1 MPCLIRKHKAVKLMG
16 DRCSELY
23 NRLPG
28 PGNKGIRTTC
38 REKQCV
44 CERGTERQ
52 REGERTRKQQI
63 YRQLHSVPWVWELFI
78 FLFHLSYLELVCV
91 PCEILFSIDFFLKS
105 TRLFSKNSCL
115 LPRVVGLGEKKDELN
130 HRLRTQHQSHSY
142 SVTVCVK
149 RES

>member
-28 PGNKGIRTTC
+28 PGNKGIRTTW
-38 REKQCV
+38 
-44 CERGTERQ
+44 TERQ

-63 YRQLHSVPWVWELFI
+63 YRQPHSVPWVWELFI

-91 PCEILFSIDFFLKS
+91 PCEILFSIDFFLMS

-115 LPRVVGLGEKKDELN
+115 LPRVVGLGENKDDLN
-130 HRLRTQHQSHSY
+130 HRLRTQHQNHSS